1 LNAPFCSTSIQIII
15 ERSFTIEIAYLLD
28 LFASGTRDWQESYAI
43 LTTAANIDA
52 APFHDRQKAVRRDQR
67 MT

>member
-43 LTTAANIDA
+43 LEGCTA
-52 APFHDRQKAVRRDQR
+52 
-67 MT
+67 